1 MYYCI
6 EIIRGIKIKIKIVW
20 VQRKVQS
27 VRTDFELKVL
37 LKLYISDQTTLS
49 ARH

>member
-1 MYYCI
+1 VYYCI
-6 EIIRGIKIKIKIVW
+6 DIIRGIKIKIVW